1 MATKIAVL
9 SDTHG
14 LLRPEVLDRIAGCDV
29 IIHGGD
35 INKPEIIDRLKEIAP
50 VYVVRGNNDKE
61 WAENIPESLTF
72 QIEQCRFFVVHNRKF
87 VPKDLHDTDVV
98 IYGHS
103 HKYAEQMANAKRTGQ
118 SARLIIREGSGYRR
132 NPTLKITTDI
142 EQFDLHLKAA
152 ETASGSAERIEELRK
167 AVELY
172 KGPVFMCGRDQLWL
186 NDIVSQYEVRYIK
199 AADALMREL
208 AKQKDYAGVMEY
220 AVRAHE
226 LFPGN
231 GLICYWLIMAT
242 YSLSGADMAKK
253 EYFRLKDDM
262 TQEEI
267 DVVTEHLKK
276 NSLIRYEELFGV

>member
-1 MATKIAVL
+1 MERAGYKIKVFNTINFKKSMHYNPFAY
-9 SDTHG
+9 
-14 LLRPEVLDRIAGCDV
+14 
-29 IIHGGD
+29 IHSEKD
-35 INKPEIIDRLKEIAP
+35 ILKL
-50 VYVVRGNNDKE
+50 VN
-61 WAENIPESLTF
+61 T
-72 QIEQCRFFVVHNRKF
+72 
-87 VPKDLHDTDVV
+87 
-98 IYGHS
+98 
-103 HKYAEQMANAKRTGQ
+103 
-118 SARLIIREGSGYRR
+118 
-132 NPTLKITTDI
+132 
-142 EQFDLHLKAA
+142 LHLKAA
-152 ETASGSAERIEELRK
+152 EAASGSAERIDELRK

-253 EYFRLKDDM
+253 EYFSSNGQ
-262 TQEEI
+262 T
-267 DVVTEHLKK
+267 
-276 NSLIRYEELFGV
+276 SCS

>member
-1 MATKIAVL
+1 MLFCATQITTSGMA
-9 SDTHG
+9 S
-14 LLRPEVLDRIAGCDV
+14 LLKWTGQSW
-29 IIHGGD
+29 
-35 INKPEIIDRLKEIAP
+35 
-50 VYVVRGNNDKE
+50 VY
-61 WAENIPESLTF
+61 
-72 QIEQCRFFVVHNRKF
+72 RFSNM
-87 VPKDLHDTDVV
+87 
-98 IYGHS
+98 Y
-103 HKYAEQMANAKRTGQ
+103 AKRTGQ

-132 NPTLKITTDI
+132 NPNLKITTDI

-152 ETASGSAERIEELRK
+152 EAVSGSAERIEELRK

-208 AKQKDYAGVMEY
+208 AKQKDYAGVMQY
-220 AVRAHE
+220 AARAHE

-253 EYFRLKDDM
+253 EYFRLKGDM

-267 DVVTEHLKK
+267 NVVTEHLKK

>member
-1 MATKIAVL
+1 M
-9 SDTHG
+9 
-14 LLRPEVLDRIAGCDV
+14 
-29 IIHGGD
+29 
-35 INKPEIIDRLKEIAP
+35 
-50 VYVVRGNNDKE
+50 Y
-61 WAENIPESLTF
+61 
-72 QIEQCRFFVVHNRKF
+72 
-87 VPKDLHDTDVV
+87 
-98 IYGHS
+98 
-103 HKYAEQMANAKRTGQ
+103 AKRTGQ

-276 NSLIRYEELFGV
+276 NSLIRYEELFSV